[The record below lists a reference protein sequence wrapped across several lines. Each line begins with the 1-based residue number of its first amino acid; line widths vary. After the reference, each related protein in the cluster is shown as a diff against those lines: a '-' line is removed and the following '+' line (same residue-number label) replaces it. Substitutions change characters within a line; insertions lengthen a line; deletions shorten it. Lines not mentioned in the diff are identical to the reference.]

1 MLGIWGKLGSGRFI
15 LLKSILHRLQ
25 VENKE
30 SHFFISYFYSITGVV
45 LQASLVRM
53 YRTLLYQLLS
63 PTKTISRYINSKFK
77 EILYDEMDTPL
88 LTSLVSAILKRSSRF
103 FLWVVFVVNY
113 VVQIWRVGGKMDD
126 LHRLID
132 ALLLG
137 LEDLYANMIRS
148 LTLEEL
154 RYALVLDDSLMKDVP
169 WPASCEKSP
178 WFIEDDLKVLKRMDS
193 LTGGLAEV
201 VTDTDQ
207 DGGSKTIIQFI
218 YPTFIE
224 FFKTYRFKYLDEYI
238 PDDSPGVSHQRPTR
252 SYGNYVKLNTTN
264 GKD

>member
-1 MLGIWGKLGSGRFI
+1 MLGIWGKPGFGRFI

-113 VVQIWRVGGKMDD
+113 VVQIWRDGG
-126 LHRLID
+126 
-132 ALLLG
+132 
-137 LEDLYANMIRS
+137 
-148 LTLEEL
+148 
-154 RYALVLDDSLMKDVP
+154 
-169 WPASCEKSP
+169 
-178 WFIEDDLKVLKRMDS
+178 KVLKRMDS

-201 VTDTDQ
+201 VTDTDK
-207 DGGSKTIIQFI
+207 DRGSKTIIQFI